1 MKDTFDLKKF
11 LNEHKTN
18 RYPKSIEEG
27 LELTENVYIEPS
39 LEFEEGEGKDLSRI
53 DILYY
58 EDLNKIANQLITDL
72 KSKNMIADGVDEK
85 ELSREIGG
93 AMVDL
98 GQQAKKTLSKDYIF
112 RLLVKNFSPDNY

>member
-18 RYPKSIEEG
+18 RYPRAIEEG
-27 LELTENVYIEPS
+27 LMITENIYVEPAI
-39 LEFEEGEGKDLSRI
+39 EFEEGEGKELGRI

-58 EDLNKIANQLITDL
+58 EDLNKIANQLLTDL
-72 KSKNMIADGVDEK
+72 KAKGMLADGVDEK
-85 ELSREIGG
+85 EVAKELGG

-112 RLLVKNFSPDNY
+112 RLLVKNYNPRY